1 MFKFDFDTYSKNYI
15 DEEIF
20 SKNFNRKEEVFS
32 KFNNSEMIGWTRK
45 VDNSII
51 DEILSLRNEVKS
63 NANCFVVVGIGGS
76 YLGSKAI
83 NDIFSDYY
91 EDSSF
96 EIIYLGNNLSSK
108 YIRDTLEYLKNKDFY
123 VNVISKSG
131 NTKEVEVS
139 YELIKSLMNEKY
151 SEEEKR
157 KRIIITTD
165 SNSGKLREEVKKFNY
180 RSFVIPS
187 DIGGRYSLITPAHLL
202 PLSFKLD
209 IKKLVNGFYSGLELK
224 DEAMYYASI
233 RKSLF
238 DTGKYIENYSVYE
251 ENFNY
256 FLEWLKQL
264 FAESEGKDFKGIFP
278 VSTIGTRDLHSLG
291 QFIQEGNPVIFETF
305 IKILNVTDFK
315 YENRRLDE
323 INNIV
328 LDSVVQAH
336 IKSGV
341 CCNIIEVSEIDEE
354 SIGLLCA
361 FFMLSAAYSG
371 YLFDVNPFNQPG
383 VEVYKEC
390 LRNNLWGFIWKR
402 NI

>member
-1 MFKFDFDTYSKNYI
+1 MVKFDFDTYSKNYI

-51 DEILSLRNEVKS
+51 DEILSLRDEVKS

-341 CCNIIEVSEIDEE
+341 RCNIIEVSEIDEE

-390 LRNNLWGFIWKR
+390 LRNNL
-402 NI
+402 

>member
-1 MFKFDFDTYSKNYI
+1 MVKFDFDTYSKNYI

-45 VDNSII
+45 IDNSII
-51 DEILSLRNEVKS
+51 DEILSLRDEVKS

-91 EDSSF
+91 EESSF

-341 CCNIIEVSEIDEE
+341 RCNIIEVSEIDEE

-390 LRNNLWGFIWKR
+390 LRNNL
-402 NI
+402 

>member
-1 MFKFDFDTYSKNYI
+1 MVKFDFDTYSKNYI
-15 DEEIF
+15 DEETF

-45 VDNSII
+45 IDNSII
-51 DEILSLRNEVKS
+51 DEILSLRDEVKN

-390 LRNNLWGFIWKR
+390 LRNNL
-402 NI
+402 

>member
-1 MFKFDFDTYSKNYI
+1 MVKFDFDTYSKNYI

-45 VDNSII
+45 IDNSII
-51 DEILSLRNEVKS
+51 DEILSLRDEVKS

-341 CCNIIEVSEIDEE
+341 RCNIIEVSEIDEE

-390 LRNNLWGFIWKR
+390 LRNNL
-402 NI
+402 

>member
-1 MFKFDFDTYSKNYI
+1 MVKFDFDTYSKNYI

-20 SKNFNRKEEVFS
+20 NKNFNRKEEIFS

-51 DEILSLRNEVKS
+51 DEILSLRDEVKS

-224 DEAMYYASI
+224 NEAMYYASI

-390 LRNNLWGFIWKR
+390 LRNNL
-402 NI
+402 

>member
-1 MFKFDFDTYSKNYI
+1 MVKFDFDTYSKNYI

-51 DEILSLRNEVKS
+51 DEILSLRDEVKS

-390 LRNNLWGFIWKR
+390 LRNNL
-402 NI
+402 

>member
-1 MFKFDFDTYSKNYI
+1 MVKFDFDTYSKNYI

-20 SKNFNRKEEVFS
+20 NKNFNRKEEVFS

-45 VDNSII
+45 IDNSII

-108 YIRDTLEYLKNKDFY
+108 YTRDTLEYLKNKDFY

-224 DEAMYYASI
+224 NEAMYYASI

-390 LRNNLWGFIWKR
+390 LRNNL
-402 NI
+402 

>member
-1 MFKFDFDTYSKNYI
+1 MVKFDFDTYSKNYI

-20 SKNFNRKEEVFS
+20 NKNFNRKEEVFS

-45 VDNSII
+45 IDNSII
-51 DEILSLRNEVKS
+51 DEILSLRDEVKS

-139 YELIKSLMNEKY
+139 YELIKSLMNKKY

-390 LRNNLWGFIWKR
+390 LRNNL
-402 NI
+402 

>member
-1 MFKFDFDTYSKNYI
+1 MVKFDFDTYSKNYI

-45 VDNSII
+45 IDNSII
-51 DEILSLRNEVKS
+51 DEILTLRDEVKS

-91 EDSSF
+91 EESSF

-390 LRNNLWGFIWKR
+390 LRNNL
-402 NI
+402 

>member
-1 MFKFDFDTYSKNYI
+1 MVKFDFDTYSKNYI

-45 VDNSII
+45 IDNSII

-354 SIGLLCA
+354 SIGLLCV

-390 LRNNLWGFIWKR
+390 LRNNL
-402 NI
+402 

>member
-1 MFKFDFDTYSKNYI
+1 MVKFDFDTYSKNYI

-20 SKNFNRKEEVFS
+20 NKNFNRKEEVFS

-45 VDNSII
+45 IDNSII
-51 DEILSLRNEVKS
+51 DEILSLRDEVKS

-108 YIRDTLEYLKNKDFY
+108 YIRNTLEYLKNKDFY

-224 DEAMYYASI
+224 NEAMYYASI

-390 LRNNLWGFIWKR
+390 LRNNL
-402 NI
+402 

>member
-1 MFKFDFDTYSKNYI
+1 MEKTFLDSKAN
-15 DEEIF
+15 DM
-20 SKNFNRKEEVFS
+20 FS

-354 SIGLLCA
+354 SIGLLCV

-390 LRNNLWGFIWKR
+390 LRNNL
-402 NI
+402 

>member
-1 MFKFDFDTYSKNYI
+1 MVKFDFDTYSKNYI

-20 SKNFNRKEEVFS
+20 NKNFNRKEEVFS

-45 VDNSII
+45 IDNSII

-91 EDSSF
+91 EDPSF

-224 DEAMYYASI
+224 NEAMYYASI

-390 LRNNLWGFIWKR
+390 LRNNL
-402 NI
+402 

>member
-1 MFKFDFDTYSKNYI
+1 MVKFDFDTYSKNYI

-20 SKNFNRKEEVFS
+20 NKNFNRKEEVFS

-45 VDNSII
+45 IDNSII
-51 DEILSLRNEVKS
+51 DEILSLRDEVKS

-91 EDSSF
+91 EESSF

-390 LRNNLWGFIWKR
+390 LRNNL
-402 NI
+402 

>member
-1 MFKFDFDTYSKNYI
+1 MVKFDFDTYSKNYI

-20 SKNFNRKEEVFS
+20 NKNFNRKEEVFS

-45 VDNSII
+45 IDNSII

-390 LRNNLWGFIWKR
+390 LRNNL
-402 NI
+402 

>member
-1 MFKFDFDTYSKNYI
+1 MVKFDFDTYSKNYI

-45 VDNSII
+45 IDNSII
-51 DEILSLRNEVKS
+51 DEILSLRDEVKS

-91 EDSSF
+91 EESSF

-224 DEAMYYASI
+224 NEAMYYASI

-390 LRNNLWGFIWKR
+390 LRNNL
-402 NI
+402 

>member
-1 MFKFDFDTYSKNYI
+1 MVKFDFDTYSKNYI

-45 VDNSII
+45 IDNSII
-51 DEILSLRNEVKS
+51 DEILSLRDEVKS

-108 YIRDTLEYLKNKDFY
+108 YIRNTLEYLKNKDFY

-390 LRNNLWGFIWKR
+390 LRNNL
-402 NI
+402 

>member
-1 MFKFDFDTYSKNYI
+1 MVKFDFDTYSKNYI

-390 LRNNLWGFIWKR
+390 LRNNL
-402 NI
+402 

>member
-1 MFKFDFDTYSKNYI
+1 MIKFDFDTYSKNYI

-32 KFNNSEMIGWTRK
+32 KFNNSEMIGWTK
-45 VDNSII
+45 KIDNNII
-51 DEILSLRNEVKS
+51 DEILSLRDEVKN
-63 NANCFVVVGIGGS
+63 NANCFVVAGIGGS
-76 YLGSKAI
+76 YLGSKAV

-139 YELIKSLMNEKY
+139 YELIKSLMDEKY

-157 KRIIITTD
+157 ERIIITTD

-224 DEAMYYASI
+224 NEAMYYASI

-238 DTGKYIENYSVYE
+238 DIGKYIENYSVYE

-341 CCNIIEVSEIDEE
+341 CCNIIEISEIDEE
-354 SIGLLCA
+354 SIGSLCA

-390 LRNNLWGFIWKR
+390 LRNNL
-402 NI
+402 

>member
-1 MFKFDFDTYSKNYI
+1 MVKFDFDTYSKNYI

-20 SKNFNRKEEVFS
+20 SKNFNRKEEIFS

-45 VDNSII
+45 IDNSII
-51 DEILSLRNEVKS
+51 DEILNLRDEVKS
-63 NANCFVVVGIGGS
+63 NANCFIVVGIGGS

-108 YIRDTLEYLKNKDFY
+108 YISDTLEYLKNKDFY

-139 YELIKSLMNEKY
+139 YELIKSLMDEKY

-390 LRNNLWGFIWKR
+390 LRNNL
-402 NI
+402 

>member
-1 MFKFDFDTYSKNYI
+1 MVKFDFDTYSKNYI

-45 VDNSII
+45 IDNSII
-51 DEILSLRNEVKS
+51 DEILNLRDEVKS

-108 YIRDTLEYLKNKDFY
+108 YIMDTLKYLKNKDFY

-139 YELIKSLMNEKY
+139 YELIKSLMDEKY

-180 RSFVIPS
+180 RSFAIPS

-224 DEAMYYASI
+224 DESMYYASI

-341 CCNIIEVSEIDEE
+341 CCNIIEISEIDEE
-354 SIGLLCA
+354 SIGSLCA

-390 LRNNLWGFIWKR
+390 LRNNL
-402 NI
+402 

>member
-1 MFKFDFDTYSKNYI
+1 MIKFDFDTYSKNYI

-32 KFNNSEMIGWTRK
+32 KFNNSEMIGWTK
-45 VDNSII
+45 KIDNNII
-51 DEILSLRNEVKS
+51 DEILSLRDEVKN

-108 YIRDTLEYLKNKDFY
+108 YIMDTLEYLKNKDFY

-139 YELIKSLMNEKY
+139 YELIKSLMDEKY

-165 SNSGKLREEVKKFNY
+165 SNSGKLRKEVKRFNY
-180 RSFVIPS
+180 RSFAIPS

-202 PLSFKLD
+202 PLAFKLD

-264 FAESEGKDFKGIFP
+264 FAESEGKNFKGIFP

-341 CCNIIEVSEIDEE
+341 CCNIIEISEIDEE
-354 SIGLLCA
+354 SIGSLCA

-390 LRNNLWGFIWKR
+390 LRNNL
-402 NI
+402 

>member
-1 MFKFDFDTYSKNYI
+1 MVKFDFDTYSKNYI

-45 VDNSII
+45 IDNSII
-51 DEILSLRNEVKS
+51 DEILSLRDEVKS

-91 EDSSF
+91 EESSF

-361 FFMLSAAYSG
+361 VFMLSAAYSG

-390 LRNNLWGFIWKR
+390 LRNNL
-402 NI
+402 

>member
-1 MFKFDFDTYSKNYI
+1 MVKFDFDTYSKNYI

-20 SKNFNRKEEVFS
+20 NKNFNRKEEVFS

-45 VDNSII
+45 IDNSII
-51 DEILSLRNEVKS
+51 DEILSLRDEVKS

-354 SIGLLCA
+354 SIVLLCA

-390 LRNNLWGFIWKR
+390 LRNNL
-402 NI
+402 

>member
-1 MFKFDFDTYSKNYI
+1 MVKFDFDTYSKNYI

-371 YLFDVNPFNQPG
+371 YSFNQPG

-390 LRNNLWGFIWKR
+390 LRNNL
-402 NI
+402 

>member
-1 MFKFDFDTYSKNYI
+1 MVKFDFDTYSKNYI

-45 VDNSII
+45 IDNSII
-51 DEILSLRNEVKS
+51 DEILSLRDEVKS
-63 NANCFVVVGIGGS
+63 SANCFVVVGIGGS

-390 LRNNLWGFIWKR
+390 LRNNL
-402 NI
+402 

>member
-1 MFKFDFDTYSKNYI
+1 MVKFDFDTYSKNYI

-20 SKNFNRKEEVFS
+20 SKNFNRKEEIFS

-45 VDNSII
+45 IDNSII
-51 DEILSLRNEVKS
+51 DEILNLRDEVKS

-76 YLGSKAI
+76 YLGSKAM

-209 IKKLVNGFYSGLELK
+209 IKRLVNGFYFGLELK
-224 DEAMYYASI
+224 NEAMYYASI

-264 FAESEGKDFKGIFP
+264 FAESEGKNFKGIFP

-305 IKILNVTDFK
+305 IRILNVTDFK

-336 IKSGV
+336 IKSCV

-390 LRNNLWGFIWKR
+390 LRNNL
-402 NI
+402 

>member
-1 MFKFDFDTYSKNYI
+1 MVKFDFDTYSKNYI

-20 SKNFNRKEEVFS
+20 NKNFNRKEEVFS

-45 VDNSII
+45 IDNSII
-51 DEILSLRNEVKS
+51 DEILSLRDEVKS

-341 CCNIIEVSEIDEE
+341 RCNIIEVSEIDEE
-354 SIGLLCA
+354 SIGLLCV

-390 LRNNLWGFIWKR
+390 LRNNL
-402 NI
+402 

>member
-1 MFKFDFDTYSKNYI
+1 MVKFDFDTYSKNYI

-45 VDNSII
+45 IDNSII
-51 DEILSLRNEVKS
+51 DEILSLRDEVKS

-91 EDSSF
+91 EESSF

-305 IKILNVTDFK
+305 IKVLNVTDFK

-390 LRNNLWGFIWKR
+390 LRNNL
-402 NI
+402 

>member
-1 MFKFDFDTYSKNYI
+1 MVKFDFDTYSKNYI

-20 SKNFNRKEEVFS
+20 NKNFNRKEEVFS

-123 VNVISKSG
+123 VDVISKSG

-341 CCNIIEVSEIDEE
+341 RCNIIEVSEIDEE

-390 LRNNLWGFIWKR
+390 LRNNL
-402 NI
+402 

>member
-1 MFKFDFDTYSKNYI
+1 MVKFDFDTYSKNYI

-108 YIRDTLEYLKNKDFY
+108 YIRNTLEYLKNKDFY

-390 LRNNLWGFIWKR
+390 LRNNL
-402 NI
+402 

>member
-1 MFKFDFDTYSKNYI
+1 MVKFDFDTYSKNYI

-20 SKNFNRKEEVFS
+20 NKNFNRKEEVFS

-361 FFMLSAAYSG
+361 FFMLSSAYSG

-390 LRNNLWGFIWKR
+390 LRNNL
-402 NI
+402 

>member
-1 MFKFDFDTYSKNYI
+1 MVKFDFDTYSKNYI

-91 EDSSF
+91 EESSF

-390 LRNNLWGFIWKR
+390 LRNNL
-402 NI
+402 

>member
-1 MFKFDFDTYSKNYI
+1 MVKFDFDTYSKNYI

-20 SKNFNRKEEVFS
+20 NKNFNRKEEVFS
-32 KFNNSEMIGWTRK
+32 KFNNNEMIGWTRK

-91 EDSSF
+91 EDPSF

-390 LRNNLWGFIWKR
+390 LRNNL
-402 NI
+402 

>member
-1 MFKFDFDTYSKNYI
+1 MVKFDFDTYSKNYI

-20 SKNFNRKEEVFS
+20 NKNFNRKEEVFS

-108 YIRDTLEYLKNKDFY
+108 YIRNTLEYLKNKDFY

-390 LRNNLWGFIWKR
+390 LRNNL
-402 NI
+402 

>member
-1 MFKFDFDTYSKNYI
+1 MVKFDFDTYSKNYI

-20 SKNFNRKEEVFS
+20 NKNFNRKEEIFS

-51 DEILSLRNEVKS
+51 DEILSLRDEVKS

-91 EDSSF
+91 EDPSF

-323 INNIV
+323 INKEQKINNIV

-341 CCNIIEVSEIDEE
+341 RCNIIEVSEIDEE

-390 LRNNLWGFIWKR
+390 LRNNL
-402 NI
+402 

>member
-1 MFKFDFDTYSKNYI
+1 MVKFDFDTYSKNYI

-20 SKNFNRKEEVFS
+20 NKNFNRKEEVFS

-63 NANCFVVVGIGGS
+63 NANCFVVVGIGWS

>member
-1 MFKFDFDTYSKNYI
+1 MVKFDFDTYSKNYI

-20 SKNFNRKEEVFS
+20 NKNFNRKEEVFS

-91 EDSSF
+91 EDPSF

-151 SEEEKR
+151 SEEEKI

-390 LRNNLWGFIWKR
+390 LRNNL
-402 NI
+402 

>member
-1 MFKFDFDTYSKNYI
+1 MVKFDFDTYSKNYI

-20 SKNFNRKEEVFS
+20 SKNFNRKEEIFS

-45 VDNSII
+45 IDNSII
-51 DEILSLRNEVKS
+51 DEILSLRDEVKS

-233 RKSLF
+233 RKGLF

-390 LRNNLWGFIWKR
+390 LRNNL
-402 NI
+402 

>member
-1 MFKFDFDTYSKNYI
+1 MVKFDFDTYSKNYI

-45 VDNSII
+45 IDNSII

-390 LRNNLWGFIWKR
+390 LRNNL
-402 NI
+402 